1 MGRVEGKIALITGA
15 GSGLGRAAA
24 IRLAGEGAT
33 LVVTDV
39 NADGARE
46 TVQLIENAGGFA
58 WCQKQDVTQ
67 EAEWTALI
75 DEIMERHGRIDI
87 LVNNA
92 GIIIVKPIAAMT
104 LEDFRR
110 QNAINVD
117 GVFLGIKHGSAA
129 MAQNGTGSIVNL
141 SSVAGLRGSAN
152 TIGYCASKG
161 AVRLMTKAAA
171 KEMQLM
177 SLDIRVNSVHPA
189 LISTPMAESIIDQV
203 GGDTEGVGRMAARQ
217 SGRYGTPEEVADAI
231 LYLASD
237 ESSFCTGSEL
247 VIDGGQT
254 A

>member
-24 IRLAGEGAT
+24 QALAGEGAT
-33 LVVTDV
+33 IVVTDV
-39 NADGARE
+39 NVDGAEE
-46 TVQLIENAGGFA
+46 TAKLIEDAGGKA
-58 WCQKQDVTQ
+58 WFQRQDVTQ
-67 EAEWTALI
+67 EAEWISLI
-75 DEIMERHGRIDI
+75 DNILERHSQLDI

-92 GIIIVKPIAAMT
+92 GIIIVKSIADMT
-104 LEDFRR
+104 LDDFRR

-129 MAQNGTGSIVNL
+129 MQRKGKGSIVNL

-171 KEMQLM
+171 KEMQL
-177 SLDIRVNSVHPA
+177 LGTEIRVNSVHPA

-217 SGRYGTPEEVADAI
+217 SGRYGTPEEVANAI

-237 ESSFCTGSEL
+237 ESGFCTGSEL